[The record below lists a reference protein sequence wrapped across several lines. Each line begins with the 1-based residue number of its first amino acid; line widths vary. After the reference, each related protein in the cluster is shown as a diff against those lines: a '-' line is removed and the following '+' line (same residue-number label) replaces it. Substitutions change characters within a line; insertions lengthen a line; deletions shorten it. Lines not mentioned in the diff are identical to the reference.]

1 MAILIRQNLRVKI
14 GDNMATRR
22 LGELLIDE
30 NKITESQLMEALK
43 LQKVRGHVLGQI
55 LVEEGYVTESEIIEV
70 LEIQYGIPRV
80 ELKSYEVDPQVPNL
94 INAKMARRHILI
106 PIRLEDNNLS
116 VAMADPLNIFA
127 IDDLKL
133 ATGLEIVP
141 LLASEKDILI
151 AIEQYFKKRAAE
163 DTLSEF
169 SDSFTRIGDADVV
182 DFEMLSQVNSA
193 PVVKLIDST
202 ILQAAEGKVSDIH
215 IEPEEEQI
223 RIRFRVDGDLIEHMS
238 LKKSSLSA
246 VITRIKIMGGMNIA
260 ENRIPQDGRV
270 ELDFQG
276 RRIDL
281 RISIMPTVHGEK
293 VVMRLLDRSNK
304 ILTVE
309 ELGMSP
315 YNVGRFEKI
324 TSVPHGIVLV
334 TGPTGSGK
342 STTLYATLMKL
353 NDVKKNIIT
362 VEDPVEYRLNGVN
375 QTQVNSKAGLTF
387 ASCLRAILRQDPDVI
402 MLGEIRDS
410 ETAEIAVRASIT
422 GHVVLSTL
430 HTNDTASSVS
440 RLVDMGIEPYLVAS
454 SLVGVVAQRLVKK
467 ICSNCKEEY
476 PITVHE
482 AKLLET
488 GQANLTRGKG
498 CNLCNHTG
506 YRGRTA
512 IYEILPVTRAI
523 RDMIDAGENGEA
535 IKDKAI
541 QGGMTTLFKSCL
553 ELVLEGVTTADE
565 LFRITNVMD

>member
-1 MAILIRQNLRVKI
+1 MV
-14 GDNMATRR
+14 TRR

-94 INAKMARRHILI
+94 INAKMARRYTLI

-169 SDSFTRIGDADVV
+169 SDSFTRIGNADVI

-375 QTQVNSKAGLTF
+375 QTQVNTKAGLTF

>member
-1 MAILIRQNLRVKI
+1 MV
-14 GDNMATRR
+14 TRR

-375 QTQVNSKAGLTF
+375 QTQVNTKAGLTF